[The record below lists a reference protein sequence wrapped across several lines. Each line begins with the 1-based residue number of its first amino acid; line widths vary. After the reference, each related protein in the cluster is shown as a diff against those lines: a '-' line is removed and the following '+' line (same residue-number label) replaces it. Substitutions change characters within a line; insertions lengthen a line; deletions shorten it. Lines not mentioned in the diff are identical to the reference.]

1 MPLGSQAA
9 LWAAGLVIATVLSP
23 ATQPAARLGSL
34 EREHAQHV
42 LETRPDMAWRYG
54 MREAA
59 DRLTPV
65 TQGSMDR
72 EALWLRAFRTRLFAV
87 SRTGLAAA
95 DRARLDSLHARTER
109 EWLQASPESPL
120 RTDPLAY
127 RMLTD
132 RAVLEVG
139 TTRRVGACERT
150 RRATQRLRAVP
161 EILRAAAI
169 NLRAVSVDE
178 SSLAAGVAPDY
189 CGATSCATAAG
200 KRPP

>member
-1 MPLGSQAA
+1 MQVV
-9 LWAAGLVIATVLSP
+9 W
-23 ATQPAARLGSL
+23 
-34 EREHAQHV
+34 
-42 LETRPDMAWRYG
+42 
-54 MREAA
+54 
-59 DRLTPV
+59 
-65 TQGSMDR
+65 
-72 EALWLRAFRTRLFAV
+72 FRTRLLAV
-87 SRTGLAAA
+87 SRTGLPAA
-95 DRARLDSLHARTER
+95 DVARLDSLHARTER

-169 NLRAVSVDE
+169 NLRAVSVDGPR
-178 SSLAAGVAPDY
+178 LAAGVAE
-189 CGATSCATAAG
+189 AIQALRTELVSATAECHEPRRRADLVEADSLAIRAFQSFGERLRSSAG
-200 KRPP
+200 DSR